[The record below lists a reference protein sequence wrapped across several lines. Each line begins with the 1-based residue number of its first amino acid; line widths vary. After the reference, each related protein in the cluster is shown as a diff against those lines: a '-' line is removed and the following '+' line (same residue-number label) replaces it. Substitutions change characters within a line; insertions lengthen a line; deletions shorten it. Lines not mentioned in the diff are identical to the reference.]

1 MEKRVL
7 CPARVRRV
15 PPHFSWVDHRLV
27 RDGHISG
34 PGPEALALYLALV
47 TVGDADGV
55 SWYSAGLL
63 SRLLGLAPGRLDRA
77 RRTLAER
84 GLIVFE
90 APFYQVLSLEPSPA
104 AELARLLEPS
114 RGEGGGA

>member
-1 MEKRVL
+1 MQKRIV

-34 PGPEALALYLALV
+34 PGAEALGLYLLLV

-55 SWYSAGLL
+55 SWYSPGLL
-63 SRLLGLAPGRLDRA
+63 SRLLGLAPGRLERA
-77 RRTLAER
+77 RRTLEER
-84 GLIVFE
+84 ELIAFGS
-90 APFYQVLSLEPSPA
+90 PFYQVLSLERSGAAAPSGP
-104 AELARLLEPS
+104 
-114 RGEGGGA
+114 GGVP

>member
-34 PGPEALALYLALV
+34 PGAEALSLYLALV

-55 SWYSAGLL
+55 SWYSTGHL
-63 SRLLGLAPGRLDRA
+63 SRLLGLEPGRVNRA
-77 RRTLAER
+77 CRVLEER
-84 GLIVFE
+84 ELIAFE
-90 APFYQVLSLEPSPA
+90 APFFQVLSLEPSPA
-104 AELARLLEPS
+104 AELARMPAPGGS
-114 RGEGGGA
+114 AGGAA